1 MAVLL
6 TCIATCMLF
15 EFCYYSSCDTVLC
28 SSWTP
33 AVIFSC
39 AVLLILSVNTIML
52 IRSMKTLV
60 SHSHVLK
67 HLLINIAD
75 KFQIF
80 YALNM
85 NFIDFYRALSFSL
98 DYRLVTF
105 LFFFFFRWKNVDCY
119 FRQFP
124 EILFCF
130 F

>member
-105 LFFFFFRWKNVDCY
+105 LFFFFFR
-119 FRQFP
+119 
-124 EILFCF
+124 
-130 F
+130 